1 MIISSL
7 SVTSTI
13 AIEFVTTVGINR
25 VNIAHSVKKKGLS
38 VSKGRPWSMKAQ
50 KLSARVSLYPAS
62 QTLMLHESLTPT
74 EPTWT
79 SKAGTP
85 LALRQS
91 KVILTT

>member
-1 MIISSL
+1 MVISSL
-7 SVTSTI
+7 SATSTI
-13 AIEFVTTVGINR
+13 AIEFVTTVGMNTI
-25 VNIAHSVKKKGLS
+25 NIAHSVKKVLS